1 MTKYLL
7 VPDSFKGTMS
17 SMDVINIMDK
27 AIRRYDKDA
36 HIHSIPVAD
45 GGEGSVDAFLDALG
59 GERIVVTVK
68 GPYNQDISSFYGL
81 VDEEKTAVVEMAA
94 AAGLPLVEH
103 DKNPLKT
110 STYGVGEL
118 IVHALDLGV
127 DKIILALGG
136 SATNDGGCG
145 MACALGVRFLNSLG
159 EEFIPVGG
167 TLKDISKID
176 LSGLDERLQNIE
188 VTTMCDID
196 NPLYG
201 PNGAA
206 YIFGPQKGATSTTL
220 PILDDGLR
228 HLAKIVTNDLDLDY
242 AEVPGSGA
250 AGGMGFGSMVFM
262 KAKLQMGIEA
272 VLDAVDFNHLLNQ
285 ADYVFT
291 GEGQFDDQSLRGKVV
306 IGVARR
312 AKKKNVPVIAL
323 VGQIRGSLGEAYDLG
338 VTSMFS
344 INTKAEDFSVS
355 RFSSK
360 ENLEIVMENIIKLLV
375 R

>member
-27 AIRRYDKDA
+27 TIRKHDKEA

-45 GGEGSVDAFLDALG
+45 GGKGSVDAFLYALG
-59 GERIVVTVK
+59 GERIEVTVK
-68 GPYNQDISSFYGL
+68 GPYDHPISSFYGL
-81 VDEEKTAVVEMAA
+81 VDQGKTAVVEMAA
-94 AAGLPLVEH
+94 AAGLPLVE
-103 DKNPLKT
+103 DNKNPLKT

-118 IVHALDLGV
+118 IVHALEKGV

-136 SATNDGGCG
+136 VPPNDGGCG
-145 MACALGVRFLNSLG
+145 MASALGVRFLNSLG
-159 EEFIPVGG
+159 EVFIPVGG
-167 TLKDISKID
+167 PLKDISKID
-176 LSGLDERLQNIE
+176 LSELDERLQNIQ

-206 YIFGPQKGATSTTL
+206 YIFGPQKGATPSTL
-220 PILDDGLR
+220 PLLDDGLR
-228 HLAKIVTNDLDLDY
+228 HLAKTVKNDLDLDY
-242 AEVPGSGA
+242 AHVPGSGA

-272 VLDAVDFNHLLNQ
+272 VLDAVDFDQLLNQ
-285 ADYVFT
+285 VDYVFT
-291 GEGQFDDQSLRGKVV
+291 GEGQFDSQSLRGKVV

-323 VGQIRGSLGEAYDLG
+323 VGQIRGPLDEAYDLG

-360 ENLEIVMENIIKLLV
+360 ENLENVMENIIKILG